1 MAGMAAALT
10 DADIRELARYYSS
23 QRPSLCSTDE
33 IRRYGKCKEL

>member
-1 MAGMAAALT
+1 MAAALT

-33 IRRYGKCKEL
+33 IRSKGKCRGL